1 MSGSSD
7 FYIAQAAKCGAEA
20 DATILA
26 NVRERYLR
34 SQAAWLAMAD
44 RLTRAERMRT
54 ELAAEKAHRD
64 I

>member
-7 FYIAQAAKCGAEA
+7 FYMTQAAKCGAEA
-20 DATILA
+20 DATVLT
-26 NVRERYLR
+26 NVRDRYLR

-54 ELAAEKAHRD
+54 ELAEEKAHRD
-64 I
+64 S